1 MSNGTL
7 RPRIGIDLGTASC
20 LVYRGNQIVLNEPS
34 VVALD
39 IDTDEI
45 IAIGTQAWRMIGRTN
60 DRIRTVRPLREGV
73 ISQYRVTLRML
84 EFFIRQATKNRL
96 LKPVVVVCIPSGIT
110 EVEERAV
117 VDAAKNAGAHSVYL
131 IEEPVA
137 AAIGA
142 GIDISKPEGNMV
154 VDIGGGTTDIAVIA
168 LDGVVVSESIKV
180 AGDKFDE
187 SIMKYVRSR
196 YNLLIGERTAEE
208 IKKTIGNVYRHSKVV
223 EMTVGGRCLAQGIPR
238 EITLTSRE
246 MLEAMLN
253 PIQAI
258 LDAICQVI
266 ERTPPELVQDITKNG
281 IKLTGGGALLKGLDR
296 LIADFVEIKA
306 EVAANPINC
315 VAIGTGKSLD
325 HSSLLYSGS
334 VNLTRNG
341 QRDY

>member
-1 MSNGTL
+1 
-7 RPRIGIDLGTASC
+7 
-20 LVYRGNQIVLNEPS
+20 
-34 VVALD
+34 
-39 IDTDEI
+39 
-45 IAIGTQAWRMIGRTN
+45 
-60 DRIRTVRPLREGV
+60 
-73 ISQYRVTLRML
+73 
-84 EFFIRQATKNRL
+84 
-96 LKPVVVVCIPSGIT
+96 
-110 EVEERAV
+110 
-117 VDAAKNAGAHSVYL
+117 
-131 IEEPVA
+131 
-137 AAIGA
+137 
-142 GIDISKPEGNMV
+142 MV

-266 ERTPPELVQDITKNG
+266 ERTPPELVQDITKNKACQALQG
-281 IKLTGGGALLKGLDR
+281 KRHDIRRKCREFHLFFRAEKQYHIRRGAEKSYQKRSLARRSRSHRRTGDRKNDRHLGSDLD
-296 LIADFVEIKA
+296 L
-306 EVAANPINC
+306 
-315 VAIGTGKSLD
+315 
-325 HSSLLYSGS
+325 
-334 VNLTRNG
+334 
-341 QRDY
+341 